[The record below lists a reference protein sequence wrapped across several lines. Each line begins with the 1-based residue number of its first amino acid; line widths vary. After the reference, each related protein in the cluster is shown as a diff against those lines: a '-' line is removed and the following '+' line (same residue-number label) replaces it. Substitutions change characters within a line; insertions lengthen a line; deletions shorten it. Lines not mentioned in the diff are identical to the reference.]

1 MSATTPMLFEDSLF
15 ESQILIASDEHTTND
30 VVVPATKQ
38 IHVEPELG
46 SALPM
51 ERKPGPASPMPIHS
65 SVLDSVFSCTMDE
78 LENTPMFDE
87 LDLIVDGSKVNTKD
101 DWVSLFGAVTST
113 NDEPLLS
120 LDDLG
125 AIDDEE
131 IVPRDEAFNSD
142 ATVSAES
149 ANTTATSSPGVA
161 PSTTA
166 TSMTIG
172 SKRRF
177 TEVEESFE
185 FSVPNQLFTPN
196 PSSTLPT
203 PLLDSK
209 KKSTSSKVDHLGCVT
224 YSKKSRSQPLQPVV
238 ADSSDP
244 VSLKRAKNTEAARRS
259 RARKMERMTQLETR
273 VEELIDEKTGLEQEV
288 LRLREL
294 LTKNGIQY

>member
-15 ESQILIASDEHTTND
+15 ESQILIASDEHTTTE
-30 VVVPATKQ
+30 VVVPAAKQ
-38 IHVEPELG
+38 IQVEPELG

-78 LENTPMFDE
+78 LENSPMFEE
-87 LDLIVDGSKVNTKD
+87 LAFIVDGAQVNSKEN
-101 DWVSLFGAVTST
+101 WVSLFGD
-113 NDEPLLS
+113 DEPLLS
-120 LDDLG
+120 LEDLG
-125 AIDDEE
+125 AIDDDEE
-131 IVPRDEAFNSD
+131 IVPRDEAFSSD

-149 ANTTATSSPGVA
+149 ANTTASSSPGVA
-161 PSTTA
+161 PSTIA
-166 TSMTIG
+166 TSMSIG

-177 TEVEESFE
+177 SDVEESFE
-185 FSVPNQLFTPN
+185 FSAPKQGQLFTPN

-209 KKSTSSKVDHLGCVT
+209 KKSTSTKVDHLGCVT

-238 ADSSDP
+238 MDSADP

-259 RARKMERMTQLETR
+259 RARKMERMTQLESR
-273 VEELIDEKTGLEQEV
+273 VEELIDEKSDMEREV

-294 LTKNGIQY
+294 LTQNGIQY